1 MTELFRSA
9 GSQAGLSKATAQSS
23 SAEDGDGLRKR
34 GRGERRGNVTGSEE
48 ERETRRCK
56 GGQGDCSRT
65 PGGVCCGASGRGR
78 AGQASRAGEQGRR
91 RAQDKGGNREYLQE
105 LIRFVVVVANPDDDV
120 EELVCRLR
128 EKALSAG
135 TVSFRGRAA
144 EETQRER

>member
-1 MTELFRSA
+1 MLPHARRRLLWRLGQRESRA
-9 GSQAGLSKATAQSS
+9 G
-23 SAEDGDGLRKR
+23 E
-34 GRGERRGNVTGSEE
+34 
-48 ERETRRCK
+48 
-56 GGQGDCSRT
+56 QGM
-65 PGGVCCGASGRGR
+65 R